1 MALSLFHLH
10 GDLKDLRIP
19 RLLAALRED
28 DFTGVFQATT
38 RPPGAGAPP
47 SDDDAS
53 ETTREIHFSGGH
65 IAWAISTDREESLKA
80 YLLRNGALT
89 EAQWAEAETRAR
101 ETTLR
106 DALTGLGF
114 VGARELMQI
123 EKGRAEEIVQALF
136 SARDG
141 EYRVRERQLAPGTP
155 DLGIDPRPLILKG
168 VLELGDRALVL
179 DEIGSL
185 DTVFVVK
192 RSVLEE
198 PGFALPGEFQSVLR
212 HMDGKR
218 SVAQVCTLTTLPDYF
233 VSSVVAA
240 LSMVG
245 AVKRNYAR
253 SQPRGRV
260 EIVKGAE
267 VATTPP
273 PAARP
278 AGPREPAAA
287 PGKPTVQLDLP
298 PITTTPFPGEGP
310 VSPLDPD
317 TGDIYEELAP
327 DTDDHDAVAETGEP
341 GEAAFESAAE
351 DDVETGPDA
360 TDGTGE
366 PIDADEAPAVA
377 PEAAEAPR
385 AARRSADPVPLLL
398 REEPSRESFTR
409 SIYDDDA
416 PDDTSRP
423 WFLIGGALA
432 VGVAALFLILMAQ
445 GPGDAGEMAGEPG
458 AVAGSLAPGPGADD
472 DTGDSGAAEIPETP
486 EIPAAPRPPV
496 VEPAPSLAESPGSA
510 MLDAEPSTPDGGRQS
525 LIAGDYRA
533 AARQFGREVSRGS
546 GDYTIQLLTACQD
559 QTVKRAVDSAG
570 ASPQLFI
577 LSTIVEGRNC
587 YRVYWGRYPSQRKAQ
602 EALRHDVPSPFR
614 QQRSQPRI
622 TRLAGS

>member
-38 RPPGAGAPP
+38 RPPGAGAPSP
-47 SDDDAS
+47 DDDAS

-267 VATTPP
+267 VAATPP

-278 AGPREPAAA
+278 TGAREPAA
-287 PGKPTVQLDLP
+287 PPEKPTVQLDLP

-317 TGDIYEELAP
+317 TQDIEAELTP
-327 DTDDHDAVAETGEP
+327 DTEHDDAEPGIEEP
-341 GEAAFESAAE
+341 GEAAFASAA
-351 DDVETGPDA
+351 DDDLEALPEA
-360 TDGTGE
+360 SDGTGD
-366 PIDADEAPAVA
+366 PIDAGEAPAVVT
-377 PEAAEAPR
+377 PEAHEAPR
-385 AARRSADPVPLLL
+385 AAQRSVDPVPLLL
-398 REEPSRESFTR
+398 REEPPRESFTR

-423 WFLIGGALA
+423 WFLIGGAVA

-445 GPGDAGEMAGEPG
+445 GPGDAGEIAGEP
-458 AVAGSLAPGPGADD
+458 AGVVGSITPGPEADEPGGAG
-472 DTGDSGAAEIPETP
+472 TAEIPETP
-486 EIPAAPRPPV
+486 DIPAVPRPPV
-496 VEPAPSLAESPGSA
+496 AEPAPSLAERSESA
-510 MLDAEPSTPDGGRQS
+510 MLNAEPSTPDSGRRS

-533 AARQFGREVSRGS
+533 AARQFGREVSRSS